1 MLAWIAEEPEELEV
15 QVELVPRHKLQG
27 PKPVVPFEGSWL
39 TTNLDK
45 HVSNVP
51 ISDAKGPK
59 GQTYHWIP
67 SAQSQRS
74 H

>member
-1 MLAWIAEEPEELEV
+1 MQGVLAWIAEEPEELEA
-15 QVELVPRHKLQG
+15 QVELVPRHMLQG
-27 PKPVVPFEGSWL
+27 PKPVVQFEGSWL
-39 TTNLDK
+39 ATNLGN
-45 HVSNVP
+45 HVSNVQFP
-51 ISDAKGPK
+51 MSK